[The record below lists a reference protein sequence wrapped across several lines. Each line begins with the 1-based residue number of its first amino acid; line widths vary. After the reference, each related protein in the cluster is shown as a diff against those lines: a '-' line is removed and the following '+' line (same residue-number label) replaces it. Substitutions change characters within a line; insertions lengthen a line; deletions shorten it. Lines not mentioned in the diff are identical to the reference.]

1 MNSNISLKIEIGGHT
16 DNKGKSAYNLDLSQK
31 RAKAVYD
38 YLIKNGVIATRMKY
52 IGFGDTVPISTND
65 TEEGRALN
73 RRTEMKIVE

>member
-1 MNSNISLKIEIGGHT
+1 MNSNISIKIEVGGHT
-16 DNKGKSAYNLDLSQK
+16 DNKGKPAYNLDLSQK

-38 YLIKNGVIATRMKY
+38 FLVKKGVVAARLKFK
-52 IGFGDTVPISTND
+52 GFGDTVPISTND